1 MPNAPAEDLTFH
13 TRFNRRAH
21 GCLPV
26 FVGCVFLAVLTAI
39 WMVPVKKPEPLK
51 PRGVGE
57 VTHHTDALTDFL
69 VRTHSPL
76 PLLQPR
82 LMDPDFDE
90 QETMP
95 LRREL
100 RLLPAPP
107 AKLFPAAPDSAVL
120 KAEDLLALP
129 PTADGK
135 EVQP

>member
-1 MPNAPAEDLTFH
+1 MPNRTAEDLTFH
-13 TRFNRRAH
+13 TRFDRRAH

-26 FVGCVFLAVLTAI
+26 FVGCVFLAVLSAI
-39 WMVPVKKPEPLK
+39 SVIPVKKPEPLK

-57 VTHHTDALTDFL
+57 VTRHTDALTDFL
-69 VRTHSPL
+69 VREHSPL

-82 LMDPDFDE
+82 LSDPDFE
-90 QETMP
+90 AQETMP

-100 RLLPAPP
+100 KLLPAPP

-129 PTADGK
+129 PTANGK
-135 EVQP
+135 EPQP